1 MESINS
7 RISPMTQQSKSREAV
22 FLTILGCTVLVWV
35 LRGIGLLAFVPG
47 FVLWVLFG
55 LSITLIIVN
64 GLIEIR

>member
-1 MESINS
+1 
-7 RISPMTQQSKSREAV
+7 MTQQSKSREAV